1 MADLASTGKGGRRA
15 LLKAAA
21 LAPLAVVWCPKEAAA
36 TDYASA
42 GEALAAIDVLEAEV
56 VERLRRLEESVSSA
70 RAFAA
75 SLKRDHETHRRER
88 DVLRS
93 RLGLGARGTPQANV
107 DDALDLEAL
116 KNAQEKLTYAHAEAL
131 PALSDAPAV
140 HVLARHLVDLSRHLT
155 LVGLWIEA
163 EERRG

>member
-1 MADLASTGKGGRRA
+1 MAASGSTGRGGRRC

-21 LAPLAVVWCPKEAAA
+21 LAPLALLVRPRDASG

-42 GEALAAIDVLEAEV
+42 GEALASIDALEAEV
-56 VERLRRLEESVSSA
+56 AFRLSRLEESVSSA

-75 SLKRDHETHRRER
+75 SLRRDQEAHRRER
-88 DVLRS
+88 DAVRR
-93 RLGLGARGTPQANV
+93 RLGVPAATTTRPSVA
-107 DDALDLEAL
+107 DALELEAL
-116 KNAQEKLTYAHAEAL
+116 RGAEEKLTYAHAEAL
-131 PALSDAPAV
+131 PALGEATAV
-140 HVLARHLVDLSRHLT
+140 QTLARHMVDLSRHLT

>member
-1 MADLASTGKGGRRA
+1 MADSGSTGSGGRRA

-21 LAPLAVVWCPKEAAA
+21 LAPFAVLLRPRDASA

-42 GEALAAIDVLEAEV
+42 GEALAAIDALEGEV
-56 VERLRRLEESVSSA
+56 VERLRRLEEGVSSA

-75 SLKRDHETHRRER
+75 ALQGDHQRHRRGREA
-88 DVLRS
+88 LRL
-93 RLGLGARGTPQANV
+93 RLGLPAASTAPPSVA
-107 DDALDLEAL
+107 DALELEAL
-116 KNAQEKLTYAHAEAL
+116 RGAQEKLTYAHAEAL
-131 PALSDAPAV
+131 PALGDAPAV
-140 HVLARHLVDLSRHLT
+140 RTLARHMVDLSRHLT

>member
-1 MADLASTGKGGRRA
+1 MADSGSTGSGGRRT

-21 LAPLAVVWCPKEAAA
+21 LAPFAVLLRPSDASG

-42 GEALAAIDVLEAEV
+42 GEALAAIDALEAEV

-75 SLKRDHETHRRER
+75 SLKRDHEGHRRGR
-88 DVLRS
+88 DELRL
-93 RLGLGARGTPQANV
+93 RLRLPAATPARPSVA
-107 DDALDLEAL
+107 DALDLEAL
-116 KNAQEKLTYAHAEAL
+116 RGAQEKLTYAHAEAL
-131 PALSDAPAV
+131 PALGDATAV
-140 HVLARHLVDLSRHLT
+140 QTLARHMVDLSRHLT

>member
-1 MADLASTGKGGRRA
+1 MADSGSTGKGGRRA

-21 LAPLAVVWCPKEAAA
+21 LAPLVVLRPKEAAA

-42 GEALAAIDVLEAEV
+42 GEALAAIDALEAEV
-56 VERLRRLEESVSSA
+56 VERLRSLEESVSSA

-75 SLKRDHETHRRER
+75 SLKRDHEKHGRER
-88 DVLRS
+88 DRLRT
-93 RLGLGARGTPQANV
+93 RLGLGPRSAPKASL
-107 DDALDLEAL
+107 DDPLDLQAL
-116 KNAQEKLTYAHAEAL
+116 KAAQEKLTYAHAEAL
-131 PALSDAPAV
+131 PALVDAPAV

-163 EERRG
+163 EEQRG